1 VHERHAR
8 NFNLPRFA
16 GWWGHNKAERF
27 LYDPKFDPI
36 DGAQGWQI
44 SNPPILSMA
53 PLLASLEIFE
63 RAGLPALRKK
73 SVALTGFMQRLIEE
87 RLPDLVEI
95 ITPGDTEQRGCQ
107 LSLRMGRPAA
117 QAKRCLER
125 LTAAGVIGDWREP
138 DVLRLAPIPLYN
150 SFVDVLAAVDALA
163 QAMRA

>member
-1 VHERHAR
+1 
-8 NFNLPRFA
+8 
-16 GWWGHNKAERF
+16 
-27 LYDPKFDPI
+27 
-36 DGAQGWQI
+36 
-44 SNPPILSMA
+44 
-53 PLLASLEIFE
+53 
-63 RAGLPALRKK
+63 
-73 SVALTGFMQRLIEE
+73 MQRLIEE

-107 LSLRMGRPAA
+107 LSLRMARPAA